1 MLVHQ
6 SLHETLVERLAQRFA
21 ALRAGPAHADLDLGR
36 IPIRVRY
43 DADWTAIFR
52 RYPSVFGPVP
62 EAGS

>member
-1 MLVHQ
+1 MHFLYGSACIFVDGPH
-6 SLHETLVERLAQRFA
+6 HDEPRQRT
-21 ALRAGPAHADLDLGR
+21 RDADLDLGR